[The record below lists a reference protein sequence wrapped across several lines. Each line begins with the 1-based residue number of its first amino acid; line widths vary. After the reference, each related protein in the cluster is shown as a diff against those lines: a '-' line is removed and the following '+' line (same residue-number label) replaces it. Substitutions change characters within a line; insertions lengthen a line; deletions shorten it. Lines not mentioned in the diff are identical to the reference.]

1 MSSLKPASGIGDVAQ
16 AAGVSVTT
24 VSNVLN
30 GRAERMSAETRSR
43 VMQAIEQ
50 LGYTPS
56 ASARQL
62 KTGRSRTV
70 GLVVPTVANP
80 FWGSVAHEIEKA
92 ALARGYNVMI
102 CNAERDPIAERQ
114 YAETLLSYG
123 VKGVIFGSSP
133 VSFDHLASLRSRGL
147 VIAAFDW
154 RGTDE
159 DDAAACSVSVD
170 NELGVRLAI
179 QHLIGLGHRR
189 IGAISG
195 PIRTESRIKRLA
207 GFRAAMR
214 DAGLAIDED
223 LMWEGAAVSGYGDTE
238 GAELGRAGMR
248 ELLTRREPP
257 SAVFAMNDLYAWGAY
272 AGARDMGLRIPDDV
286 SIVGFDDIVLSE
298 LIQPPLTTVRQPTA
312 AMSRSM
318 IAGLLAQLEAQPT
331 GAPAHLS
338 AAPALI
344 IRGST
349 AAPRLRAAQATTFR
363 EPKKTKRKP

>member
-1 MSSLKPASGIGDVAQ
+1 MKAASGIGEVAS

-30 GRAERMSAETRSR
+30 GRADRMSADTRQR

-62 KTGRSRTV
+62 KTGRSRTI

-80 FWGSVAHEIEKA
+80 FWGSVVHEIEKA
-92 ALARGYNVMI
+92 ALAHGYNVMI
-102 CNAERDPIAERQ
+102 CNAERDRAAERR

-133 VSFDHLASLRSRGL
+133 VSFDHIAALRARGL
-147 VIAAFDW
+147 IIAAFD
-154 RGTDE
+154 RLSADE
-159 DDAAACSVSVD
+159 IAGCSVGVD

-195 PIRTESRIKRLA
+195 PIRTESRINRLT
-207 GFRAAMR
+207 GFRGALR
-214 DAGLAIDED
+214 DAGLDVRDNLI
-223 LMWEGAAVSGYGDTE
+223 WEGAAVSGYGDTE

-248 ELLTRREPP
+248 ELLTRRDPP
-257 SAVFAMNDLYAWGAY
+257 TAVFAMNDFYAWGAY
-272 AGARDMGLRIPDDV
+272 AGARDMGFRIPDDI
-286 SIVGFDDIVLSE
+286 SIVGFDDILLSE
-298 LIQPPLTTVRQPTA
+298 LVEPPLTTIRQPIA
-312 AMSRSM
+312 AMSRS
-318 IAGLLAQLEAQPT
+318 IVTSLLAQLDNRAGESPT
-331 GAPAHLS
+331 HIS
-338 AAPALI
+338 AAPELV

-349 AAPRLRAAQATTFR
+349 ARPRVRTAEAVNGTGR
-363 EPKKTKRKP
+363 IKKKP